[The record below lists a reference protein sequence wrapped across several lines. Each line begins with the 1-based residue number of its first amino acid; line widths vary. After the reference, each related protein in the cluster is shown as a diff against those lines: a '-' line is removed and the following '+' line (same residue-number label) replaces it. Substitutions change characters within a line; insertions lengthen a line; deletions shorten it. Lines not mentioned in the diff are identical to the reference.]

1 MFNFSTNHTKSD
13 LTCPTIVKYQDFIED
28 LQFFGFSDLAMSIYN
43 DTIADLQK
51 KRVLPADIETV
62 SGYMWHV
69 LEYPEMNIVSKVKDF
84 ISISSCLIPIFL
96 PFQDF

>member
-1 MFNFSTNHTKSD
+1 MLKVALICYT
-13 LTCPTIVKYQDFIED
+13 LVKYQDFIED

-51 KRVLPADIETV
+51 KRFLPADIDTV

-69 LEYPEMNIVSKVKDF
+69 LEYPEMNIVSKVKISVSRCF
-84 ISISSCLIPIFL
+84 ILLFAEEY
-96 PFQDF
+96 